1 MANNKGRS
9 QNLIKPSEMNPEEAK
24 EFHSKGGKASGK
36 SKRRKKLLKETLEMI
51 IQKDVPT
58 EYMELRNFLS
68 SLEIAESE
76 QNMQLAMA
84 VSLIQKA
91 ISGEL
96 LEIH

>member
-24 EFHSKGGKASGK
+24 EFHS
-36 SKRRKKLLKETLEMI
+36 
-51 IQKDVPT
+51 PT

-91 ISGEL
+91 ISGDTRAFEVVRDTL
-96 LEIH
+96 GQKPVEKQEVKEFKSEWFK